1 MPRPGTQVEDL
12 ENPVI
17 GFGGAAGNTKK
28 QYGGYPYSLDFSLS
42 LMDPSRITI
51 SFISEDRKYDTK
63 ELEEDVIN
71 AGTRS
76 WAKQIQ
82 YCGGGD
88 NTFYGYP
95 LKYSINR
102 SPRGDILTVDY
113 YDASI
118 VELDNCF
125 VLLNGE
131 DFPPVSSEGAEAG
144 ELPFNVIA
152 ENPCEWGIF
161 NLGQT
166 YTRAAAG
173 IPQSNPACVDQES
186 LTPEVLYTNHD
197 LAKKIAENI
206 AVDENSLNILSPK
219 DAGGNDDPNQT
230 FLENYHGTLREV
242 LKQWGQRM
250 GFTFYWDPKNPEGGG
265 DRQKQGKLVFLD
277 LKSGL
282 YYDELKDVADLM
294 LGKKSGGAA
303 NLLDSTEAVSREQ
316 TFNKAISAKYENAGI
331 GDSVKIDSMMILDM
345 LTLPIRG
352 CVTDVGKEWAI
363 AGYPRGKKTTDAGDT
378 ITGYEDGSPTWRWT
392 DEYQAWY
399 HEWDNPNY
407 SPGPDDDDQEE
418 RKWMEYQPRRPART
432 PPDLNMLD
440 SVGEEFRDYVR
451 LVKAAA
457 IGEDFFRAYVFF
469 KAMKKSPAERED
481 PKTLFDVMQLNP
493 TGTDIDTKAMSCA
506 DAVHHVLSQNL
517 LLSKDGNILN
527 EGDEWPPDLFD
538 QCCGNDASDLEKN
551 VTAAKGVEIIDPEG
565 KVDGADQG
573 VKFEEDCGLGEDA
586 GILVP
591 DLVENLALNKLI
603 AFNPENGDK
612 GEDPGLPNVKIC
624 RGTIVGADCLT
635 VGVLDPCFDA
645 TKLLYEQ
652 LHGNAKTGCMKNES
666 LTIEIVDEAENVYRI
681 NTKNAD
687 DDADA
692 VGSPYVFTHV
702 YNYGNSLVLNDQK
715 HDALYR
721 QLKFVAENAGRFW
734 VSSEP
739 LTERE
744 YRRRSY
750 DEDGI
755 SWTNKLLDVNDSRF
769 RNLFQ
774 TFDPIAPR
782 SFAPFSDQPEDGAIY
797 DQFWGTGPPLGKG
810 EESKQRQL
818 NGFQNLEP
826 PAEDVADPC
835 DYDNGGVFSP
845 STTETGENTRAP
857 TLEQMIEKIIDKNL
871 NSKTGIP
878 CTQNATMQTVR
889 EIANA
894 TWQITADMLIP
905 VNNDQGELTGYKIRA
920 VYKSP
925 KDFFGGS
932 GYGVHPQITI
942 SGKDIDSGSLTVK
955 TIIDNTVITD
965 IIIENADDLEIKLND
980 DGDPDIT
987 VEIDPP
993 DGGAEINFFKHI
1005 KFGEGGT
1012 DMAYMDSITSTNLSK
1027 RQEQREIACCCTD
1040 LEEGIVMFDA
1050 GELIIMDFN
1059 NETRKQIDRISKA
1072 TNVTLGSQFSG
1083 NLVKD
1088 YNRDNKAITMSTN
1101 LIPMDK
1107 LDKSKAPLAK
1117 DELDWIVDQV
1127 RLGKIGADPS
1137 YSSNGFVMP
1146 TTPDNVDPASG
1157 LMDCE
1162 MDTKKIKYIVKGE
1175 KFEAVVF
1182 GMVVNSDGEKNA
1194 NGQVVKTVPAGS
1206 GNALLN
1212 DCTGFIWADGVNTRE
1227 MKIDFETPNSEDIG
1241 IEFECGKE
1249 WIDLTKEEQDELLLS
1264 IEDNLIEYVKKRAY
1278 LQDKTSYEASA
1289 TIADMAFLNKGGAP
1303 IDFGGDEPQKGIPSI
1318 KQGLESLSIK
1328 VDGNGVRVT
1337 VSIGTRKK
1345 LLGLRDSNTNLWREL
1360 NPRTMNQLQINNPG
1374 GN

>member
-1 MPRPGTQVEDL
+1 MSRPGTKVVKL

-17 GFGGAAGNTKK
+17 GFGGGAGDTKQK
-28 QYGGYPYSLDFSLS
+28 YGGYPYSLDFSLS

-51 SFISEDRKYDTK
+51 SFISEDRKYDITALQEDIIESGTK
-63 ELEEDVIN
+63 
-71 AGTRS
+71 S
-76 WAKQIQ
+76 WAQQIQ

-95 LKYSINR
+95 LKYSVNR

-131 DFPPVSSEGAEAG
+131 DFPLVSNEDAPAG

-152 ENPCEWGIF
+152 GNPCEWGIF
-161 NLGQT
+161 NLGRNF
-166 YTRAAAG
+166 TRNSAG
-173 IPQSNPACVDQES
+173 IPQSNPACIDQET
-186 LTPEVLYTNHD
+186 LATEVLYTNHE
-197 LAKKIAENI
+197 LAAKIKEHI
-206 AVDENSLNILSPK
+206 SVDEKSLKILSPS
-219 DAGGNDDPNQT
+219 DAGGEEDPDQT

-250 GFTFYWDPKNPEGGG
+250 GFTFYWDPKNPDGGG

-282 YYDELKDVADLM
+282 YYDDLKRVADLM
-294 LGKKSGGAA
+294 LGKTSGGSA

-316 TFNKAISAKYENAGI
+316 TFNKAISARYENAGI
-331 GDSVKIDSMMILDM
+331 GDAVKIDSMMILDM

-352 CVTDVGKEWAI
+352 CTTDEGKIWAVE
-363 AGYPRGKKTTDAGDT
+363 GYPRGLKTEEGEN
-378 ITGYEDGSPTWRWT
+378 ITGFEDGSPTWRWT
-392 DEYQAWY
+392 SDYGNWYQ
-399 HEWDNPNY
+399 EWDNANY
-407 SPGPDDDDQEE
+407 SPADDADDTQE
-418 RKWMEYQPRRPART
+418 RKWKEYQPKRPSEA
-432 PPDLNMLD
+432 PPAANMLD
-440 SVGEEFRDYVR
+440 ETGQEFRDYVR

-469 KAMKKSPAERED
+469 KAMKKSPAERD
-481 PKTLFDVMQLNP
+481 SPKTLFDVMQLNP
-493 TGTDIDTKAMSCA
+493 SGTDANTRAMSCP
-506 DAVHHVLSQNL
+506 DAVKHVLGLNL
-517 LLSKDGNILN
+517 LLSKGGNVLN
-527 EGDEWPPDLFD
+527 EGDTPETLFED
-538 QCCGNDASDLEKN
+538 CCGKDAGDTEKN
-551 VTAAKGVEIIDPEG
+551 IEAAKSVDIIDPEG
-565 KVDGADQG
+565 KVDDA
-573 VKFEEDCGLGEDA
+573 DA
-586 GILVP
+586 GIQFDEACGMGQEEGILIP
-591 DLVENLALNKLI
+591 DLVPNLALNKLI
-603 AFNPENGDK
+603 AFDPETGDK
-612 GEDPGLPNVKIC
+612 GDDPGLPNVKIC
-624 RGTIVGADCLT
+624 RGTVVGADCLT

-652 LHGNAKTGCMKNES
+652 LHGNAKSGCMKNEA
-666 LTIEIVDEAENVYRI
+666 LTIEVVDEAEDVYRLK
-681 NTKNAD
+681 TKEGD
-687 DDADA
+687 DDADK

-702 YNYGNSLVLNDQK
+702 YNFGNSLVLNDQK

-739 LTERE
+739 VTERE

-769 RNLFQ
+769 RGLFQ

-782 SFAPFSDQPEDGAIY
+782 SFAPFSEEDGAIY
-797 DQFWGTGPPLGKG
+797 DQFWGEKFDKKDP
-810 EESKQRQL
+810 SKQAQL
-818 NGFQNLEP
+818 NGFSNLTPPDDP
-826 PAEDVADPC
+826 PANPC
-835 DYDNGGVFSP
+835 DYDAGQKFSP

-857 TLEQMIEKIIDKNL
+857 TLEQMIQKIIDKNL
-871 NSKTGIP
+871 NGKTGIP
-878 CTQNATMQTVR
+878 CSQTATMKDIRPVLP
-889 EIANA
+889 A
-894 TWQITADMLIP
+894 TWQITPDMLTP
-905 VNNDQGELTGYKIRA
+905 VNNDQGELTGYKLKASYR
-920 VYKSP
+920 SP

-932 GYGVHPQITI
+932 GYGVHPEIVI
-942 SGKDIDSGSLTVK
+942 DGKDIDAGTLSIK
-955 TIIDNTVITD
+955 TIIHDTVITD
-965 IIIENADDLEIKLND
+965 IIIENAGDIEIKLD
-980 DGDPDIT
+980 DNGDPDIT
-987 VEIDPP
+987 ARIDPP
-993 DGGAEINFFKHI
+993 NGDALINFFKHI
-1005 KFGEGGT
+1005 VSGQGGT
-1012 DMAYMDSITSTNLSK
+1012 SMDDMDSITSTNLSK

-1050 GELIIMDFN
+1050 GELLIMDFN
-1059 NETRKQIDRISKA
+1059 NETKKQIERIAKA
-1072 TNVTLGSQFSG
+1072 TNVTIGSQFSA
-1083 NLVKD
+1083 NLIKD
-1088 YNRDNKAITMSTN
+1088 YNRDNKVITMSTN
-1101 LIPMDK
+1101 LIPLSKIDA
-1107 LDKSKAPLAK
+1107 SKAPLAE

-1146 TTPDNVDPASG
+1146 TTPDNVDPISG
-1157 LMDCE
+1157 LLECE

-1182 GMVVNSDGEKNA
+1182 GMVVNDQEGKAPKNQ
-1194 NGQVVKTVPAGS
+1194 NGQVVKTVPAGT
-1206 GNALLN
+1206 GNTLLN
-1212 DCTGFIWADGVNTRE
+1212 DCTGFIWADGVNVRE

-1241 IEFECGKE
+1241 IEFECGRE
-1249 WIDLTKEEQDELLLS
+1249 WIDLTKEEQDELLLN
-1264 IEDNLIEYVKKRAY
+1264 IQDNLIDYVKKRAY
-1278 LQDKTSYEASA
+1278 LQDQTSYEASA
-1289 TIADMAFLNKGGAP
+1289 TIADAVFLNKGGAP
-1303 IDFGGDEPQKGIPSI
+1303 INFGVGEEPQKGIPSI
-1318 KQGLESLSIK
+1318 KQGLEGLSIK